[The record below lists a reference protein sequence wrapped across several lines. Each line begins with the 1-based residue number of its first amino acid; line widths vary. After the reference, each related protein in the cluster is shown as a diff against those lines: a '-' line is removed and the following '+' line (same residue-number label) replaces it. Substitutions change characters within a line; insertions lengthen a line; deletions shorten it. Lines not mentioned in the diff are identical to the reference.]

1 MNKKYTLETKQSVKK
16 DFYSSMQAISL
27 DSVDKS
33 KIIVSDKWK
42 INDTTIEFFI
52 GYLNED
58 IIKPLCIILPQ
69 MSGFIK
75 YFDDGNKNMSFKI
88 ENKDIY
94 SKYSDIWNEIK
105 KLLNVKFNSL
115 PILNEEYI
123 KTKVKIF
130 NGVNN
135 TSFTDDKIPKEKNIM
150 FALLQ

>member
-1 MNKKYTLETKQSVKK
+1 
-16 DFYSSMQAISL
+16 MQAISL

-42 INDTTIEFFI
+42 INDTTIEFFL

-94 SKYSDIWNEIK
+94 SKYS
-105 KLLNVKFNSL
+105 VKFNSL

-135 TSFTDDKIPKEKNIM
+135 TSFTDDKIPKEKKIM